1 MKLKEKIN
9 EYKIYIIA
17 ITIILGLIAFN
28 IYTLTLIDYE
38 EEETIIPVTNK
49 EKPIQKIKVDIK
61 GEINAPGVYELN
73 KNDRVNDLIN
83 KAGGITKN
91 GDTSII
97 NLSKKLEDEMLVII
111 YSKNEVNKLK
121 TNTNQTP
128 KDICPKINNAC
139 PEKEL
144 ETITEKENQQA
155 KENNNEKNVTTK
167 ISINKATAKELQN
180 LDGIGEAKAE
190 AIVKYREENGNFKKL
205 EDIKNVNGIG
215 DSAFAKIKD
224 KITL

>member
-1 MKLKEKIN
+1 MKFKEKLN
-9 EYKIYIIA
+9 EYKIYIIS

-38 EEETIIPVTNK
+38 EEEPIIPVNTK
-49 EKPIQKIKVDIK
+49 EKPVKKIKVDIK

-73 KNDRVNDLIN
+73 KDDRVNDLIN

-111 YSKNEVNKLK
+111 YSKNEVIKLK
-121 TNTNQTP
+121 TTNKETP
-128 KDICPKINNAC
+128 KDICPKVNNAC
-139 PEKEL
+139 PEKQL
-144 ETITEKENQQA
+144 ETINDQNKENT
-155 KENNNEKNVTTK
+155 KSNEKTTNTK
-167 ISINKATAKELQN
+167 ISINKATKEQLQN
-180 LDGIGEAKAE
+180 LTGIGESKAE
-190 AIVKYREENGNFKKL
+190 AIIKYREENGDFKKI

-215 DSAFAKIKD
+215 ESAFEKIKD
-224 KITL
+224 QIIL